1 MNNSNSG
8 QPIQQSGNYG
18 IGVMSGGNVT
28 TENVAGV
35 INTETSRNRD
45 IDTVA
50 QEIQLLLQKL
60 ETSFPMNTTSGKIGL
75 VAEAVKQVENQ
86 PTLKQRLV
94 AALKKGGT
102 KAFEKAIDHPVA
114 SFFVGAVEGWTEGS

>member
-1 MNNSNSG
+1 MNNSNSA
-8 QPIQQSGNYG
+8 QPIEQ
-18 IGVMSGGNVT
+18 GGNSGIRFMYGGKVT
-28 TENVAGV
+28 AENVAGV
-35 INTETSRNRD
+35 IYTESRNRD
-45 IDTVA
+45 LNTVA

-60 ETSFPMNTTSGKIGL
+60 ETSFPMNTTYGKIGL

-86 PTLKQRLV
+86 PTLKQRLI